1 MRERGERGEGMEYIH
16 TQRSCKESLLLL
28 TSPLLLSGVELV
40 DVRERE

>member
-1 MRERGERGEGMEYIH
+1 MRERGKRGEGMEYIH
-16 TQRSCKESLLLL
+16 TTRSRKESLLLL